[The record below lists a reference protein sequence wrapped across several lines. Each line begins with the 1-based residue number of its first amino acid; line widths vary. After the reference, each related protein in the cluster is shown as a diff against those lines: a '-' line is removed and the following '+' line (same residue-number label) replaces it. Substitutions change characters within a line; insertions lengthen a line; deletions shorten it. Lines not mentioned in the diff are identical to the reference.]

1 MILVSLPEV
10 SINSSTLSITGS
22 FANSA
27 AAENFYQIGEEVTMV
42 QRSGT
47 YVLTLDKGVFML
59 HEGCHDENT

>member
-1 MILVSLPEV
+1 MTSASL
-10 SINSSTLSITGS
+10 SSFGPYFRPQVLLLISVL
-22 FANSA
+22 
-27 AAENFYQIGEEVTMV
+27 AENFYQNGAEVTMV